1 MHYSSLT
8 VIMVAYKPK
17 IDLLK
22 SLICK
27 FNTKYPIIIA
37 NNSEEKLEKNLYK
50 LENLKII
57 DTEKNLGNGAGI
69 NRCLNSCNTNLALYL
84 DIDVEFDNSSLEQ
97 LLNYSKKYDNFG
109 VLVPN
114 GQNKIYK
121 DEIIKKWDM
130 EGSVMLINKKTINN
144 KVKFDESY
152 FLYFEEIDFFFNCL
166 KRGLNVFFI
175 PRVKFKHNNASSID
189 EKKVG
194 NLNKINLLRE
204 WHYMWSQF
212 YFYKKNFSWFKALQ
226 KCLPFF
232 FKDIMILIM
241 SIFKFNLDKISF
253 RSSRIFGFLSSL
265 FNLKS
270 KKRI

>member
-1 MHYSSLT
+1 
-8 VIMVAYKPK
+8 MVAYKPK

-27 FNTKYPIIIA
+27 FNTKYPIIIV
-37 NNSEEKLEKNLYK
+37 NNSEEKLDKNLYK
-50 LENLKII
+50 LDNLKII
-57 DTEKNLGNGAGI
+57 DAEKNLGNGAGI
-69 NRCLNSCNTNLALYL
+69 NRCLNNCNTNLALYL

-97 LLNYSKKYDNFG
+97 LLNYSKKHNNFS

-144 KVKFDESY
+144 KVKFDENY

-175 PRVKFKHNNASSID
+175 PAVKFKHNNASSID

-212 YFYKKNFSWFKALQ
+212 YFFKKIFIFTSFTKM
-226 KCLPFF
+226 FTIF
-232 FKDIMILIM
+232 FKDIVLLITN
-241 SIFKFNLDKISF
+241 IFKFNFDKIRF
-253 RSSRIFGFLSSL
+253 RSIRISGFLNSL

>member
-1 MHYSSLT
+1 MHYFSLT
-8 VIMVAYKPK
+8 IIMVAYKPK

-27 FNTKYPIIIA
+27 FNTKYPIIIV
-37 NNSEEKLEKNLYK
+37 NNSEEKLDKNLYK
-50 LENLKII
+50 LDNLKII
-57 DTEKNLGNGAGI
+57 DAEKNLGNGAGI
-69 NRCLNSCNTNLALYL
+69 NRCLNNCNTNLALYL

-97 LLNYSKKYDNFG
+97 LLNYSKKHNNFS

-144 KVKFDESY
+144 KVKFDENY

-175 PRVKFKHNNASSID
+175 PAVKFKHNNASSID
-189 EKKVG
+189 EKKVD

-204 WHYMWSQF
+204 WHYINGLNF
-212 YFYKKNFSWFKALQ
+212 IFIKK
-226 KCLPFF
+226 FF
-232 FKDIMILIM
+232 
-241 SIFKFNLDKISF
+241 IFTSF
-253 RSSRIFGFLSSL
+253 TKMFTIFF
-265 FNLKS
+265 
-270 KKRI
+270 